1 MNIQTPYR
9 STVSTTDD
17 SRLRAFARSVLASV
31 LIVAAL
37 PSAAL
42 AQGDRSCPLQPCVAA
57 PAAAIADTMPL
68 SLEAALSRA
77 TGESQ
82 EVRLARSNIALAE
95 AQVTSARSAALPQI
109 NGSVNYTRTFDSP
122 FNTRDTG
129 PTPDSL
135 RFEPDTSAS
144 LAERV
149 RYLEKNAPLAG
160 IGGIGSLF
168 GNLPFGR
175 ANSYVAAVSGSQ
187 PLYSGGR
194 VGAALKIAG
203 EYRDAAHLG
212 LDEQMAEIVLQTRS
226 AYLRALLAQELER
239 IASAALEQAES
250 FLAQEKLRLETGTTS
265 ELAVLRAE
273 VSLANLRP
281 NLVQAR
287 NAASLATL
295 DLKRLV
301 DIPLSQPVELTTQLE
316 QPTEAELAEARIA
329 PELLLSGRAAVL
341 AADHQIA
348 IKEQQVRIA
357 RGAYLPSVDLR
368 VNYGRQLFPD
378 QVFDFTGESWRTD
391 FTAVVGVS
399 VPIFSGFRSQAD
411 VQKARVELDQ
421 ERLKAAQLRE
431 NVQLQYEQALG
442 EKQRA
447 AADLSARQ
455 LTVDQ
460 AQRVYGL
467 TVLRYEQGLATQL
480 EVSDAR
486 LSLLQSRT
494 NFAQAI
500 ADFYLAD
507 ANVLRALGSD
517 NAGVGSARI
526 AAPPATTS
534 PVITPPP
541 STVQDAAFRS
551 ISTAPS
557 RAP

>member
-1 MNIQTPYR
+1 MNNQLTAPSAARLPAPRR
-9 STVSTTDD
+9 S
-17 SRLRAFARSVLASV
+17 LA
-31 LIVAAL
+31 VAAL
-37 PSAAL
+37 VASAL
-42 AQGDRSCPLQPCVAA
+42 APLAAA
-57 PAAAIADTMPL
+57 PAAARAQDPLPCPLPQPCAPPAAPASGDTLALTLAD
-68 SLEAALSRA
+68 ALSRA

-82 EVRLARSNIALAE
+82 EIRLARANVALAA
-95 AQVTSARSAALPQI
+95 AQVTAARSAALPRLD
-109 NGSVNYTRTFDSP
+109 GSVNYTRTFDSP
-122 FNTRDTG
+122 FNTG
-129 PTPDSL
+129 SAAPTPDSL
-135 RFEPDTSAS
+135 LFTPDSTAS
-144 LAERV
+144 LVERV
-149 RYLEKNAPLAG
+149 RYLEQHAPTAG
-160 IGGIGSLF
+160 VGGLGSLF

-175 ANSYVAAVSGSQ
+175 KNSYVAALSGSQ

-203 EYRDAAHLG
+203 EYREAARLG
-212 LDEQMAEIVLQTRS
+212 LDEELAEIVLRTRS

-250 FLAQEKLRLETGTTS
+250 FLAQERLRLETGTTS

-281 NLVQAR
+281 SLVEAR

-301 DIPLSQPVELTTQLE
+301 DIPLARPVALSTPLQQPS
-316 QPTEAELAEARIA
+316 EAELAEARIA
-329 PELLLSGRAAVL
+329 PELLLSSRAAVQAAERQL
-341 AADHQIA
+341 AIR
-348 IKEQQVRIA
+348 EQQVRIA
-357 RGAYLPSVDLR
+357 RGAHLPSVDLR

-378 QVFDFTGESWRTD
+378 QLFDFTGQSWRTD

-399 VPIFSGFRSQAD
+399 VPIFSGFRAQSEVQQARI
-411 VQKARVELDQ
+411 ALDQ
-421 ERLKAAQLRE
+421 ERLKLTQLRE

-460 AQRVYGL
+460 AQRVHDL

-507 ANVLRALGSD
+507 ASVARALGR
-517 NAGVGSARI
+517 AG
-526 AAPPATTS
+526 PP
-534 PVITPPP
+534 
-541 STVQDAAFRS
+541 
-551 ISTAPS
+551 

>member
-1 MNIQTPYR
+1 MNISLPDRPAALQP
-9 STVSTTDD
+9 
-17 SRLRAFARSVLASV
+17 SRRASV
-31 LIVAAL
+31 TLL
-37 PSAAL
+37 SAAL
-42 AQGDRSCPLQPCVAA
+42 LAGALAPAVARAQDPAPCPQPQPCVAA
-57 PAAAIADTMPL
+57 PPAAAGDTVAL
-68 SLEAALSRA
+68 TLDEALSRA

-82 EVRLARSNIALAE
+82 EIRLARSSIALAD
-95 AQVTSARSAALPQI
+95 AQVTAARSAALPQL
-109 NGSVNYTRTFDSP
+109 NGAVNYTRTFDSP
-122 FNTRDTG
+122 FNTG
-129 PTPDSL
+129 PAAPTPDSL
-135 RFEPDTSAS
+135 RFEPDTTVS
-144 LAERV
+144 LVERV
-149 RYLEKNAPLAG
+149 RYLEEHVPNAG
-160 IGGIGSLF
+160 IGGLGSLF

-175 ANSYVAAVSGSQ
+175 ANSYVAALTGSQ

-194 VGAALKIAG
+194 VGAAMKIAG
-203 EYRDAAHLG
+203 EYREAARFG
-212 LDEQMAEIVLQTRS
+212 LDEEVAEIVLQTRG
-226 AYLRALLAQELER
+226 AYMRALLAQELER
-239 IASAALEQAES
+239 IAAAALQQAES
-250 FLAQEKLRLETGTTS
+250 FLEQERMRLQAGTTS

-287 NAASLATL
+287 NATSLATL

-301 DIPLSQPVELTTQLE
+301 DIPLSQPVSLATPLR
-316 QPTEAELAEARIA
+316 QPTAAELADARVA
-329 PELLLSGRAAVL
+329 PELLLSGRAAVQ
-341 AADHQIA
+341 AAERQVA

-378 QVFDFTGESWRTD
+378 QIFDFTGQRWRTD

-399 VPIFSGFRSQAD
+399 VPIFSGFRAQAD
-411 VQKARVELDQ
+411 VQQARIALDQ
-421 ERLKAAQLRE
+421 ERLRVTQLRE

-460 AQRVYGL
+460 AQRVHDL

-500 ADFYLAD
+500 ADFHLAD
-507 ANVLRALGSD
+507 ANVARALGRSGTGP
-517 NAGVGSARI
+517 APAGSA
-526 AAPPATTS
+526 AAPPPRPS
-534 PVITPPP
+534 PRTAIQSQSSP
-541 STVQDAAFRS
+541 SASQS
-551 ISTAPS
+551 MAPS